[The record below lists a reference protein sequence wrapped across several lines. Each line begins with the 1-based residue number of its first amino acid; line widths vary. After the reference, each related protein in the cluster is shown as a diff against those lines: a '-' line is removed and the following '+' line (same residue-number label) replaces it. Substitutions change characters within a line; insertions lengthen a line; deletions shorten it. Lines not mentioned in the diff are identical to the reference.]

1 MTTRSFS
8 AMLNEYLAE
17 DLLRTEY
24 EKRDYL
30 MTKVEKDDGW
40 KGGTYVVPFEGAFAT
55 SAQFGTL
62 AASNDISEYSYVRG
76 SLSAY
81 KELWGSLIF
90 NDRDLVEHDGK
101 IKESTF
107 LRILPNQIEQFMN
120 YMKMVASVQMGTG
133 PHMAKVDVDGTA
145 GGVLGVDK
153 VDRFQIGQKLVL
165 DDDNSAEVTVY
176 VIGINVNDETI
187 TVSASRGGSA
197 LDVSAYTVAQNAKLF
212 HPGAEPSQ
220 ALGFQSLRAALLSSA
235 NGGSSTLHGQ
245 TKTAYPFLQAKNV
258 SGATINASNILEKMF
273 DAYTS
278 VKSVAVGSADTFLMS
293 YKHLGSAMKAVETQK
308 GGFKVTPTAQKASQ
322 YGWTEIE
329 ITSVKGNL
337 KLVGIQEMDDDII
350 PIIDWS
356 ALKFASNGM
365 FRKRRNPGNGNEFYE
380 VRATS
385 GYTYIV
391 DVALFGDLVVRA
403 PSRCG
408 IIHSISY

>member
-24 EKRDYL
+24 DKRDYI
-30 MTKVEKDDGW
+30 MSKVEKDDSW
-40 KGGTYVVPFEGAFAT
+40 KGGSYIVPFEGAFAST
-55 SAQFGTL
+55 AQFGTL
-62 AASNDISEYSYVRG
+62 AASGDISEYAYVRG
-76 SLSAY
+76 SIAGY
-81 KELWGSLIF
+81 KELWGSLVF

-107 LRILPNQIEQFMN
+107 LKILPNQIEQFMN
-120 YMKMVASVQMGTG
+120 YMKMVSSIQMGTG

-153 VDRFQIGQKLVL
+153 VDRFQLGQKLVL

-176 VIGINVNDETI
+176 VIAINVNDETI
-187 TVSASRGGSA
+187 TVSATRGGAA

-220 ALGFQSLRAALLSSA
+220 LLGFTSLRSALLSSA
-235 NGGSSTLHGQ
+235 NGGGSTLHGQ

-258 SGATINASNILEKMF
+258 SGASINASNILEKMF

-293 YKHLGSAMKAVETQK
+293 YKNLGSAMKLIETQK
-308 GGFKVTPTAQKASQ
+308 GGFKVTPTATKASQ

-329 ITSVKGNL
+329 ITSVKGTL

-365 FRKRRNPGNGNEFYE
+365 FRKRKNPGNGNEFYE

-403 PSRCG
+403 PNRCG
-408 IIHSISY
+408 IIHGISY